1 MRNYTCPK
9 CRNTCRC
16 GQKKPAS
23 TTLIWPVV
31 VLSLIALNGII
42 DGIRHEFALNP
53 NLWWQILVFA
63 GVLLISVITVIL
75 ILANSPEIRDRERQN
90 G

>member
-1 MRNYTCPK
+1 MRNYTCSR

-31 VLSLIALNGII
+31 VLSGLALIGII
-42 DGIRHEFALNP
+42 TGIKELAHAFAKDP
-53 NLWWQILVFA
+53 SLWAVFLAWLV
-63 GVLLISVITVIL
+63 V
-75 ILANSPEIRDRERQN
+75 R
-90 G
+90 